1 MTLPNVLAT
10 VVIDPPTTLVV
21 GAVTALISSK
31 LIARGGLPEVWRAGV
46 IAVSFSALYSL
57 AVGWMFFFRPD
68 WMFVY
73 LFDTS
78 TKPLVPL
85 YAVFVFV
92 CVGLGLVSA
101 LGVGLL
107 LHLGKKALAWAAA
120 VSCVATLGL
129 LTYMTASQ
137 YAKVG
142 TTAEWQQG
150 VAKALTDD
158 ATMVIAMNVVTGV
171 LVLGGV
177 TLIVLQVRRTMKGAQ
192 PS

>member
-21 GAVTALISSK
+21 GAITALISMK

-46 IAVSFSALYSL
+46 ISVIFSALYSV

-78 TKPLVPL
+78 TQPLVPL

-107 LHLGKKALAWAAA
+107 IHLGKKTLAWGAAA
-120 VSCVATLGL
+120 SCIATLGL
-129 LTYMTASQ
+129 LAYMTAAQ

-142 TTAEWQQG
+142 TTAEWNQG

-158 ATMVIAMNVVTGV
+158 ATMMIAMNVVTGV

-177 TLIVLQVRRTMKGAQ
+177 TLIVLQVRRTMKGARS
-192 PS
+192 P

>member
-1 MTLPNVLAT
+1 MTLLPVLAT
-10 VVIDPPTTLVV
+10 AVIDPPTTLVV
-21 GAVTALISSK
+21 GAVTALISMK
-31 LIARGGLPEVWRAGV
+31 LITRGGLPEVWRAAMFSV
-46 IAVSFSALYSL
+46 IFSSLYSV

-78 TKPLVPL
+78 QEPLVVL

-107 LHLGKKALAWAAA
+107 FHLKKPALAWTGAL
-120 VSCVATLGL
+120 SCIATLVFL
-129 LTYMTASQ
+129 IYMTADQ
-137 YAKVG
+137 YSKVG
-142 TTAEWQQG
+142 TTAEYRAG
-150 VAKALTDD
+150 LAKKLTEDG
-158 ATMVIAMNVVTGV
+158 TMVVAMNVVTAV
-171 LVLGGV
+171 LVVGGV
-177 TLIVLQVRRTMKGAQ
+177 TLIVLQVRRTMKGPQ

>member
-1 MTLPNVLAT
+1 MTLPVALAT

-21 GAVTALISSK
+21 GAIAALVSMK

-46 IAVSFSALYSL
+46 VSVLFSALYSL

-73 LFDTS
+73 LLDTAGQ
-78 TKPLVPL
+78 PLPLL
-85 YAVFVFV
+85 YAVFVFA
-92 CVGLGLVSA
+92 CVGLGLLAA

-107 LHLGKKALAWAAA
+107 LHLGRTALAWAGAL
-120 VSCVATLGL
+120 SCVATLAL
-129 LTYMTASQ
+129 LGYMTSAQ

-142 TTAEWQQG
+142 TTAQWLAG
-150 VAKALTDD
+150 TAPALTDD
-158 ATMVIAMNVVTGV
+158 ANMVVAMNVVTGV

-177 TLIVLQVRRTMKGAQ
+177 ALIVVQVRRTKQ
-192 PS
+192 SR